1 MTTAMA
7 EARAR
12 WTRVGSIPT
21 AMTGRVAASCPG
33 RARWARGAS
42 IPTAM
47 TGRAEAGCPV
57 AGQPGPHP
65 VHALD
70 ALDGHHR
77 PCRGRNMTTRTSAPR
92 APTGAAGLGP
102 LGSPGCPPPLPVV
115 AAASPSSPASSP
127 SVSSRAPRPP
137 PAVGSGSSSSTGTT
151 TDGSTPSTVVNTSS
165 LDDVTVS
172 TDLATKPT
180 VTFDPSYAGDGDAVK
195 VVVPGTGPAVAEGQL
210 VTFDFV
216 SISGVDGSETQT
228 NWGSTQ
234 ASPSVLLSS
243 NQILPVVSQ
252 ALVGQPVGSRVLA
265 ATDQAGQTSGVW
277 TLFVF
282 DIKSAV
288 TPLDGPQGTPVTPA
302 DGLPTVTVTD
312 GKPTISM
319 PSGTAPT
326 SLVVQPLIKGDGAVR
341 AGRPD
346 RRGELRRRQVR
357 RRQRVRQLVR
367 SGVGRRLPDRRQP
380 GDPRL
385 GRGHRRPD
393 GRLAPAA
400 RDPARQ
406 GLRHHRQQQ
415 RRHLGHRHARVRGR
429 HPRRRLTLS
438 R

>member
-1 MTTAMA
+1 M
-7 EARAR
+7 
-12 WTRVGSIPT
+12 
-21 AMTGRVAASCPG
+21 
-33 RARWARGAS
+33 
-42 IPTAM
+42 
-47 TGRAEAGCPV
+47 
-57 AGQPGPHP
+57 
-65 VHALD
+65 
-70 ALDGHHR
+70 
-77 PCRGRNMTTRTSAPR
+77 
-92 APTGAAGLGP
+92 
-102 LGSPGCPPPLPVV
+102 
-115 AAASPSSPASSP
+115 SPAS
-127 SVSSRAPRPP
+127 PRRRRGL
-137 PAVGSGSSSSTGTT
+137 AVVAGLLALGLVTGTAAAACGSSGSSSSTGTT

-326 SLVVQPLIKGDGAVR
+326 SLVVQPLIKGDGAVVE
-341 AGRPD
+341 AGQTVVVNYVGAKYADGSVFDSSFDRGSAVDFQIGVNQVIPGWDEGIVGQTVGSRLLLVIPPD
-346 RRGELRRRQVR
+346 KGYGTTGNSSAGISGTDT
-357 RRQRVRQLVR
+357 LVF
-367 SGVGRRLPDRRQP
+367 VVDI
-380 GDPRL
+380 
-385 GRGHRRPD
+385 
-393 GRLAPAA
+393 LAA
-400 RDPARQ
+400 
-406 GLRHHRQQQ
+406 G
-415 RRHLGHRHARVRGR
+415 
-429 HPRRRLTLS
+429 
-438 R
+438 